1 LNLISVKDLAVGYN
15 RNIVAKDIVFDVVAG
30 DYLCIIG
37 ENGAGKST
45 LIKTLLGLQAQIS
58 GDIKFNVRRSEFGY
72 LPQQR
77 EVKSDFPAS
86 VYEIVLSGALNSC
99 ALRPFYSKSEKRR
112 ANRYIAELGI
122 TDLTKKCFR
131 ELSGGQQQRVLL
143 ARALVSAKTVLFM
156 DEPDAGLDPAAT
168 KEMYET
174 VASLNKKNG
183 LTIVTISHDT
193 EFALTHATRILRICK
208 CGKCDFFTK
217 AEFIAKGGVYDHN

>member
-1 LNLISVKDLAVGYN
+1 LSLISVKNLAVGYN
-15 RNIVAKDIVFDVVAG
+15 KSSVAKDIAFVVNAG

-45 LIKTLLGLQAQIS
+45 LIKTLLGLQNPIS
-58 GDIKFNVRRSEFGY
+58 GEIKFNAAKKEFGY

-77 EVKSDFPAS
+77 EVKTDFPAN
-86 VYEIVLSGALNSC
+86 VGEIVMSGALNSC
-99 ALRPFYSKSEKRR
+99 GLRPWYNRR
-112 ANRYIAELGI
+112 ERERAAHYIEALGI
-122 TDLTKKCFR
+122 KNLTKQCFR

-156 DEPDAGLDPAAT
+156 DEPDTGLDPIAT

-174 VASLNKKNG
+174 VARLNETEN

-193 EFALTHATRILRICK
+193 EFATDSATHILRVCK

>member
-1 LNLISVKDLAVGYN
+1 LNLISVKELAVGYN
-15 RNIVAKDIVFDVVAG
+15 KSSVAKDIAFVVRAG

-45 LIKTLLGLQAQIS
+45 LIKTLLGLQNQIS
-58 GDIKFNVRRSEFGY
+58 GDIKFNVKRREFGY

-86 VYEIVLSGALNSC
+86 VYEIVLSGAVNSC
-99 ALRPFYSKSEKRR
+99 GLRPFYNKKERARAKS
-112 ANRYIAELGI
+112 YIAELGI
-122 TDLTKKCFR
+122 ADLTKKCFR

-143 ARALVSAKTVLFM
+143 ARALVSARTVLFM
-156 DEPDAGLDPAAT
+156 DEPDTGLDPAAT

-174 VASLNKKNG
+174 VARLNKTNN

-193 EFALTHATRILRICK
+193 EFATKHATHILRVCK

-217 AEFIAKGGVYDHN
+217 DEFIAKGGVYDHI